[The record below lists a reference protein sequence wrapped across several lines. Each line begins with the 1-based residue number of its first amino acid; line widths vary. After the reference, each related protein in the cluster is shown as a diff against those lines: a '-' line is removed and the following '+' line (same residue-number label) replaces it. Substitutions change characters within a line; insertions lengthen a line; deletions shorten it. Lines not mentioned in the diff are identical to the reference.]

1 MMLETSAAQA
11 QADRTRFTE
20 LRWMTAEGHWNHL
33 VYDPSE
39 EIMVVDP
46 QKRPRPRA
54 EVLKELERLI
64 IIFKTPE
71 LILKYDSFR
80 PLKGKL
86 EGPLMTFQL
95 ELSLQSPVAHE
106 AMQILRGWF
115 GRAPASSRSEQSGHI
130 WHRLCSKLCADERP
144 RHGCRSP
151 FGALRSPC
159 LGGSADTQTSK
170 SL

>member
-115 GRAPASSRSEQSGHI
+115 GLSHMLLMGARVKPERAI
-130 WHRLCSKLCADERP
+130 RP
-144 RHGCRSP
+144 HLAQALQQAL
-151 FGALRSPC
+151 FG
-159 LGGSADTQTSK
+159 
-170 SL
+170 